1 MNLNRAQIYLLMAGL
16 LALQAREGINSVAS
30 QDADDLIEQLDQ
42 MLNAIA
48 PTVQS

>member
-16 LALQAREGINSVAS
+16 LALQQREGLYSVAS
-30 QDADDLIEQLDQ
+30 QDADDLFDQLNEL
-42 MLNAIA
+42 LNAIA